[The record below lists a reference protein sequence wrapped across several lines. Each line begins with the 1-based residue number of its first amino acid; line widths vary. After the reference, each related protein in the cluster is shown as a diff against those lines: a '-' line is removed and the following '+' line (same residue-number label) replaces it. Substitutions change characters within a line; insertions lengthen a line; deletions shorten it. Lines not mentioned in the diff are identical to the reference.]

1 MMEMEV
7 ERRRGGG
14 REGGRGGG
22 REGGRGGGR
31 EGGRD
36 GGRGEEEP
44 LGSVRVSGWLW
55 TRMS

>member
-1 MMEMEV
+1 MK
-7 ERRRGGG
+7 ERRRG
-14 REGGRGGG
+14 REGGKGV
-22 REGGRGGGR
+22 E
-31 EGGRD
+31 RD